1 LSFTVSIQPEDF
13 NLSTEVA
20 ALRAADPGVGAVCSF
35 VGTVREFDA
44 KTSRAN
50 QANKANQ
57 DISLTPFNDSII
69 SLELEHYP
77 GMTES
82 SILKMM
88 DQARVRFGINA
99 ARVVHRIGVLKP
111 MDQIVLVAVSA
122 AHRGTSFQACEYLM
136 DYLKTQA
143 PFWKKEQTVQG
154 QARWVDA
161 RVSDDV
167 AMAKWNK

>member
-1 LSFTVSIQPEDF
+1 LSFTVSIQLEDF
-13 NLSTEVA
+13 DLTTEVSS
-20 ALRAADPGVGAVCSF
+20 LRAADPGVGAVCSF

-44 KTSRAN
+44 KTPQAT
-50 QANKANQ
+50 QAN
-57 DISLTPFNDSII
+57 SLAPSNDSII

-143 PFWKKEQTVQG
+143 PFWKKEQTIQG

-167 AMAKWNK
+167 AMAKWSN

>member
-1 LSFTVSIQPEDF
+1 MSFTVSIQLEDF
-13 NLSTEVA
+13 DLTTEVSS
-20 ALRAADPGVGAVCSF
+20 LRAADPGVGAVCSF

-44 KTSRAN
+44 KTD
-50 QANKANQ
+50 QATQATHPN
-57 DISLTPFNDSII
+57 SLAPSNDSII

-143 PFWKKEQTVQG
+143 PFWKKEQTIQG

-167 AMAKWNK
+167 AMAKWSN

>member
-1 LSFTVSIQPEDF
+1 MSFTVSIQLVDF
-13 NLSTEVA
+13 DLTTEVSS
-20 ALRAADPGVGAVCSF
+20 LRAADPGVGAVCSF

-44 KTSRAN
+44 KATQATQAT
-50 QANKANQ
+50 QAN
-57 DISLTPFNDSII
+57 SLAPSNDSII

-88 DQARVRFGINA
+88 EQARVRFGINA

-143 PFWKKEQTVQG
+143 PFWKKEQTIQG

-167 AMAKWNK
+167 AMAKWSN

>member
-1 LSFTVSIQPEDF
+1 MSFTVSIQPEDF
-13 NLSTEVA
+13 DLSTEVA

-35 VGTVREFDA
+35 VGTVREFDP
-44 KTSRAN
+44 KTSQAN
-50 QANKANQ
+50 QVS
-57 DISLTPFNDSII
+57 SLTPFNDSII

>member
-1 LSFTVSIQPEDF
+1 LSFTVSIQLEDF
-13 NLSTEVA
+13 DLTTEVSS
-20 ALRAADPGVGAVCSF
+20 LRAADPGVGAVCSF

-44 KTSRAN
+44 KTD
-50 QANKANQ
+50 QATQAAQPN
-57 DISLTPFNDSII
+57 SLAPSNDSII

-143 PFWKKEQTVQG
+143 PFWKKEQTIQG

-167 AMAKWNK
+167 AMAKWSN